1 VIGGVPSLQ
10 KAGLDPVGEIVW
22 LAPAE
27 PDPVHSHKQGEYEM
41 GDRKKSTFQRLA
53 NGLLNRKQR
62 RELERKLSAE
72 DPGLEIVNRN
82 VAGIDVGNESHFV
95 AVPPGRDAQPVQEFG
110 SWMADLERMAE
121 WLKAC
126 RIEKVVMQSTGVY
139 WIALFDVL
147 EARGFKICLANARHT
162 KNLPG
167 RKSDVQE
174 SQWLLKLH
182 TYGLLRDSFR
192 PPDEIRALRS
202 LWRLRDRHVK
212 EAARAVQ
219 HMQKSMI
226 TMNVQLSNAISDI
239 SGVTGPA
246 IIRAIL
252 AGERD
257 SGKLAKLRDWRVKAT
272 EEEVARSL
280 EGNWREDMLFELKQ
294 AVEAYDF
301 YQKQIAACDQRLQ
314 ELMAGLP
321 TREVETA
328 APAIEAAKPV
338 RKKRAHG
345 KQKNA
350 PRFDL
355 HAELER
361 VCGVDLTGIDGIDV
375 MTAQTIVAELGT
387 DFTRWKDEAH
397 FASWLGLSPSRDVS
411 GGKIVRQGTLK
422 KVKNRVATALRTAAN
437 TLLHSDS
444 YLGARFRSLQTRRG
458 APKAI
463 KAMARYLAC
472 LIYRMFIRGQAWV
485 DRGAREFENRRAQH
499 ELSALQRKAAAQG
512 FKLVSINALT

>member
-1 VIGGVPSLQ
+1 M
-10 KAGLDPVGEIVW
+10 ADP
-22 LAPAE
+22 
-27 PDPVHSHKQGEYEM
+27 
-41 GDRKKSTFQRLA
+41 KKSTFQRLT
-53 NGLLNRKQR
+53 NGRLNRKQR

-95 AVPPGRDAQPVQEFG
+95 AVAPGRDPQPVREFG
-110 SWMADLERMAE
+110 SWTADLERMAD

-126 RIEKVVMQSTGVY
+126 GIETVVMQSTGVY
-139 WIALFDVL
+139 WIALYDVL

-182 TYGLLRDSFR
+182 TYGLLRNSFR
-192 PPDEIRALRS
+192 PPDEIRAVRS

-219 HMQKSMI
+219 HMQKSMV
-226 TMNVQLSNAISDI
+226 TMNLQLSNAISDI
-239 SGVTGPA
+239 TGVTGQA

-257 SGKLAKLRDWRVKAT
+257 PGKLAKLRDRRVQAT
-272 EEEVARSL
+272 QEEVARSL
-280 EGNWREDMLFELKQ
+280 EGNWREDMLFELRQ
-294 AVEAYDF
+294 AVDAYDF
-301 YQKQIAACDQRLQ
+301 IQKQMAECDQRLQ
-314 ELMAGLP
+314 ALMAELP
-321 TREVETA
+321 AREVDTA
-328 APAIEAAKPV
+328 VVAAEAAGEPA
-338 RKKRAHG
+338 RKKKSGR
-345 KQKNA
+345 KEKNV

-355 HAELER
+355 QAELVR
-361 VCGVDLTGIDGIDV
+361 VCGVDLTSIDGIDI
-375 MTAQTIVAELGT
+375 MTAQTVVAELGT
-387 DFTRWKDEAH
+387 DFSRWKDEAH
-397 FASWLGLSPSRDVS
+397 FSSWLGLSPSRDIS
-411 GGKIVRQGTLK
+411 GGKVLKQGTL
-422 KVKNRVATALRTAAN
+422 KVKNRVAAALRIAAN
-437 TLLHSDS
+437 TLLRSDS

-472 LIYRMFIRGQAWV
+472 LIYRMFTHGQAWV
-485 DRGAREFENRRAQH
+485 DRGAKEFENRRAQR
-499 ELSALQRKAAAQG
+499 ELFALQRKAAAHG
-512 FKLVSINALT
+512 FKLVNLEVSA